1 MSFVSFNQSGNMQA
15 ITASTPERL
24 AQLIRL
30 IKVPIKVV
38 GFTGVP
44 GLHTCY
50 FQSHHKIVVKD
61 KQVEQAERLRD
72 EH

>member
-1 MSFVSFNQSGNMQA
+1 MQA
-15 ITASTPERL
+15 ITASTPEKL
-24 AQLIRL
+24 ASLIRM
-30 IKVPIKVV
+30 IRVPIRVV

-61 KQVEQAERLRD
+61 KAVEQRARLRD
-72 EH
+72 GD